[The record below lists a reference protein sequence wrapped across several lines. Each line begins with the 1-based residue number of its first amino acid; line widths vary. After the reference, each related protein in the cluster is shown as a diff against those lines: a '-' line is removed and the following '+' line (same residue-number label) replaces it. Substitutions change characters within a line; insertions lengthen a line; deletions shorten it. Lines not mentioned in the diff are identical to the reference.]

1 MRKLLR
7 SMAKAAMKEA
17 GISRMFKG
25 STFVRLWKDYAQHR
39 ANQVRNNLC
48 EKPKISK
55 IGRKATMLNR
65 IESLKTDAEVA
76 RLIKRVGGL
85 NGR

>member
-7 SMAKAAMKEA
+7 SMARAAMINA
-17 GISRMFKG
+17 GIDRINRGKRFADNWRKFYKQQIKIMAENI
-25 STFVRLWKDYAQHR
+25 V
-39 ANQVRNNLC
+39 
-48 EKPKISK
+48 EKKKISK
-55 IGRKATMLNR
+55 IGRKARMLNR